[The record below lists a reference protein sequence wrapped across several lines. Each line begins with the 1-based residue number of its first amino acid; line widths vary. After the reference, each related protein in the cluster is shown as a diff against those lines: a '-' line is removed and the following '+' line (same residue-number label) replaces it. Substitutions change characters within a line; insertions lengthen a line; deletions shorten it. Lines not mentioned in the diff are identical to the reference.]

1 MIHTKY
7 ILLLYFLSFS
17 VFHFLTLFKRQ
28 TFFVVS
34 SSARMYKLQYNM
46 MQQAKKSFNHLLHFA
61 YSSPDRRTYVHVV
74 MKCTTNIF
82 SGQNF
87 TIHAI
92 YHQKFMSALVRFL
105 ATKPRRVYLFPVVIE
120 YKKILTK
127 KRAPITLYFLHQW
140 SFYISYH
147 IFRKFSNTK
156 RKEYLRY
163 YYYHFLQGVPFHEKK
178 SFLFLLMRLRMEKIS
193 MEDL

>member
-1 MIHTKY
+1 
-7 ILLLYFLSFS
+7 
-17 VFHFLTLFKRQ
+17 
-28 TFFVVS
+28 
-34 SSARMYKLQYNM
+34 
-46 MQQAKKSFNHLLHFA
+46 
-61 YSSPDRRTYVHVV
+61 
-74 MKCTTNIF
+74 
-82 SGQNF
+82 
-87 TIHAI
+87 
-92 YHQKFMSALVRFL
+92 MSALVRFL

-178 SFLFLLMRLRMEKIS
+178 SFLFLLMRFRMGKKNQWKICEIFPWILHTKLTVVVPLS
-193 MEDL
+193 HAWTNEDYRQTDLCYIWILGTS

>member
-1 MIHTKY
+1 MTKFNAVKIALQIY
-7 ILLLYFLSFS
+7 LVDRILPF
-17 VFHFLTLFKRQ
+17 
-28 TFFVVS
+28 
-34 SSARMYKLQYNM
+34 
-46 MQQAKKSFNHLLHFA
+46 
-61 YSSPDRRTYVHVV
+61 
-74 MKCTTNIF
+74 
-82 SGQNF
+82 
-87 TIHAI
+87 HAI

-120 YKKILTK
+120 YKKKILTK

-147 IFRKFSNTK
+147 IFWKFSNTK

-178 SFLFLLMRLRMEKIS
+178 SFLFLLMRLRIKS
-193 MEDL
+193 MEDLWNFSVNSAYKTDSSSPSVSRLNERGL